1 MAGKFVTIEG
11 CEGVGKTTLIEG
23 LKKYFAATGTAAVF
37 TREPGGTAVA
47 EKIRA
52 LILDAANTETTPV
65 TELLLYAAARAQH
78 TEELII
84 PALKAGKV
92 VVCDRY
98 SDSTLAYQGYARGLS
113 KSLCRTLNSIAER
126 GVKIDLTVFLD
137 LSPEKGFLRKGGA
150 DQSDR
155 LEKEDLLFHRRVYQ
169 GFCDIARS
177 DTERVV
183 AVDASLTREEVLDS
197 VINEMKKRGII
208 G

>member
-23 LKKYFAATGTAAVF
+23 LKKYFSATGTAAVF

-197 VINEMKKRGII
+197 VINEMKRRGII

>member
-1 MAGKFVTIEG
+1 M
-11 CEGVGKTTLIEG
+11 
-23 LKKYFAATGTAAVF
+23 
-37 TREPGGTAVA
+37 
-47 EKIRA
+47 
-52 LILDAANTETTPV
+52 
-65 TELLLYAAARAQH
+65 LYAAARAQH

>member
-1 MAGKFVTIEG
+1 M
-11 CEGVGKTTLIEG
+11 
-23 LKKYFAATGTAAVF
+23 
-37 TREPGGTAVA
+37 
-47 EKIRA
+47 
-52 LILDAANTETTPV
+52 
-65 TELLLYAAARAQH
+65 
-78 TEELII
+78 
-84 PALKAGKV
+84 

-197 VINEMKKRGII
+197 VINEMKRRGII